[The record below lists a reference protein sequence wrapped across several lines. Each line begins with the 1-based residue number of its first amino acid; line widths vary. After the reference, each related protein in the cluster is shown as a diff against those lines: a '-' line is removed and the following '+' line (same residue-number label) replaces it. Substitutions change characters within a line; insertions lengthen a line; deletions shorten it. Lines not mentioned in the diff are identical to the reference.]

1 MTRKEAL
8 TVKTKI
14 IASTD
19 ASRNGLVEN
28 IVTTPEVEFLIN
40 KIYDDFE
47 KDLTMAVSKKTCDG
61 CIHKPRSNENYP
73 IECGTC
79 SRFYADGFKE
89 KKDV

>member
-47 KDLTMAVSKKTCDG
+47 KEKICNG
-61 CIHKPRSNENYP
+61 CIHEPKANENYP
-73 IECGTC
+73 EECGVC
-79 SRFYADGFKE
+79 SRFYADEFEKE
-89 KKDV
+89 

>member
-47 KDLTMAVSKKTCDG
+47 K
-61 CIHKPRSNENYP
+61 E
-73 IECGTC
+73 
-79 SRFYADGFKE
+79 KE
-89 KKDV
+89 QLKKDRDYWKLSFEKQIEANRRKTDV